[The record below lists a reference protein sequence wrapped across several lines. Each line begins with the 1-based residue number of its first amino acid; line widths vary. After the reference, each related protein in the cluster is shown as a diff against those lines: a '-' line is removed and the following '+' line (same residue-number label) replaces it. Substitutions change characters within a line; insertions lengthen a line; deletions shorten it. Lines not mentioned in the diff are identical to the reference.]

1 VKNARI
7 DPQKTRGQYDGLVGG
22 IAALLEQS
30 RCSSARTINSI
41 LTATY
46 GEIGRRIVEF
56 EQGGEARGLF
66 RF

>member
-1 VKNARI
+1 MTPKKHEAS
-7 DPQKTRGQYDGLVGG
+7 TTGWWGG